1 VPSVKKAEMDMV
13 QAYYRYLYSYNKFAL
28 AQQTVL
34 ARKQEAETADSAS
47 ESQRAAADLSQ
58 AQTEAESTKEDMH
71 SAQSELASLTG
82 AAAARTI
89 IGRVS
94 GITPSLESINQSID
108 TASADSQGNSR
119 NNPLDVIGNVGHL
132 FHHEKKAGKASETA
146 KAEKTDSSEDADD
159 KPSKSDGKIAKADT
173 KSESKKD
180 KKSNKKEKV
189 KGDSKKDGDLSP
201 APEAAASKPDSDG
214 GESSRPQGGGDISFQ
229 LKGVSVTPRKSILAV
244 TIHNS
249 GSNNFSFSPD
259 VISISDGS
267 HKLSEAAVRADF
279 DQTLVQPNGEVK
291 GTITIFG
298 RPWNERLAVIL
309 PDGSKNIPMR
319 R

>member
-1 VPSVKKAEMDMV
+1 
-13 QAYYRYLYSYNKFAL
+13 
-28 AQQTVL
+28 
-34 ARKQEAETADSAS
+34 
-47 ESQRAAADLSQ
+47 
-58 AQTEAESTKEDMH
+58 
-71 SAQSELASLTG
+71 LTG

-94 GITPSLESINQSID
+94 GITPSLESITQSID
-108 TASADSQGNSR
+108 TGSGDSQGNLR

-132 FHHEKKAGKASETA
+132 FHHGGKPAKASETA
-146 KAEKTDSSEDADD
+146 KAEKAEKTDNSEDAEE
-159 KPSKSDGKIAKADT
+159 KPSKSDSKIAKADT
-173 KSESKKD
+173 RSESKSESKKER
-180 KKSNKKEKV
+180 KSNKKDKA

-214 GESSRPQGGGDISFQ
+214 GDSSRPQGGGDISFQ